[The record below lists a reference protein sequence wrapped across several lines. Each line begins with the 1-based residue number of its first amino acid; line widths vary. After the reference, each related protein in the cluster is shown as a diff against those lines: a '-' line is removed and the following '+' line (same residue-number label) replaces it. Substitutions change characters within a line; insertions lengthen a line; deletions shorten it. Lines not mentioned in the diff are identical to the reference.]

1 VLHRRISTA
10 VFLCVL
16 EGLLLAPPV
25 RASHAYAMTCC
36 NVPSSVTVIDR
47 ATHAVAGTLIAGQG
61 AAFVLLSRD
70 GKTTYVANENDSTIS
85 VLDAATGV
93 QTALISLR
101 SYGASPYGAVLSQDG
116 TQLYVTAAQDGYIGV
131 LGIDTANNSVEF
143 DVQTPAVYEGGNSP
157 TPGPPPVLSSDGQS
171 VYILAGELMT
181 FDVTSFATQTITIPS
196 GIPGPQG
203 LAVTP
208 DGAYAILT
216 FNEGRQGFNEHTGQL
231 ALVDLS
237 SKTVVKQVIFPSSKT
252 VGSVVSSP
260 EGSLA
265 YFPLNSSGN
274 VAIEVFDITSRQI
287 VRTFPAGRGSG
298 NAIAITPDG
307 AEVELAESSA
317 TVLSMKAATGA
328 VIAQTGA
335 LGQLV
340 SITLS
345 SDGSR
350 IYVPNFNSSMLEIID
365 PETSQL
371 SGQIPAGW
379 TNGTY
384 DTNYALTV
392 SADGRRIAVAGALN
406 FTFIDTVTQ
415 RVMGTVPFT
424 TTSFGSVTL
433 SPDGNRA
440 YAIMGG
446 PAGGAPRI
454 QVIDTKALTVTG
466 VVNLTGADAP
476 QQAAVSPD
484 GSTLYVGERYCP
496 SGGSCVP
503 RMLEIDTATLTV
515 AGQIVLST
523 SEFTPGGIA
532 ISQDGATAYV
542 EGLYFSGGVSVV
554 DLTEGQ
560 VVATIPAQFGGG
572 AIALAR
578 NQRFLYEFA
587 PTNYFYYLIDLPAQ
601 KVTPVPDNVGVG
613 WGYASDMALSP
624 DGRLIY
630 LTSETESYIVAFSTY
645 PNGAAVFLGTINL
658 PSASDGVVF
667 SPI

>member
-1 VLHRRISTA
+1 
-10 VFLCVL
+10 
-16 EGLLLAPPV
+16 
-25 RASHAYAMTCC
+25 MTCC
-36 NVPSSVTVIDR
+36 YVPSSVTVIDR

-61 AAFVLLSRD
+61 AAFVLLSQD
-70 GKTTYVANENDSTIS
+70 GKTTYVANQNDSTIS

-93 QTALISLR
+93 QTATISLS
-101 SYGASPYGAVLSQDG
+101 SYGAGPYGAVLSQDG
-116 TQLYVTAAQDGYIGV
+116 THLYVTAAQYVAEAQTGYVDV

-143 DVQTPAVYEGGNSP
+143 DVQTPAVYQGGTGP

-171 VYILAGELMT
+171 VYILASELII
-181 FDVTSFATQTITIPS
+181 FNVASFATQTIAIPS
-196 GIPGPQG
+196 GIPYPQG

-216 FNEGRQGFNEHTGQL
+216 FNEGRPGFSEHAGQL

-237 SKTVVKQVIFPSSKT
+237 SHTVVKRISFPSSET

-260 EGSLA
+260 GGALA

-274 VAIEVFDITSRQI
+274 VAVAVFEIASQQI
-287 VRTFPAGRGSG
+287 VKTFPAGRGSG
-298 NAIAITPDG
+298 NAIALTPDG
-307 AEVELAESSA
+307 SEIELAEFNA

-328 VIAQTGA
+328 VIAQVGA
-335 LGQLV
+335 LGQLL

-379 TNGTY
+379 TSGTFE
-384 DTNYALTV
+384 TNYALAV

-406 FTFIDTVTQ
+406 FTFIDTATQ
-415 RVMGTVPFT
+415 RVMGTVPF

-433 SPDGNRA
+433 SPDGNQA
-440 YAIMGG
+440 YAVMGA
-446 PAGGAPRI
+446 PAGGTPRI

-466 VVNLTGADAP
+466 AVNLTGADEP
-476 QQAAVSPD
+476 QQATVSPD

-496 SGGSCVP
+496 SGGSCLP
-503 RMLEIDTATLTV
+503 RMLKIDAATLTV
-515 AGQIVLST
+515 TGQIVLST

-560 VVATIPAQFGGG
+560 VVATIPAQFGGA

-578 NQRFLYEFA
+578 NRRFLYEFA

-601 KVTPVPDNVGVG
+601 QVTPVPDNVGVV
-613 WGYASDMALSP
+613 WSYASDMAVSP

-630 LTSETESYIVAFSTY
+630 LTSEIESYIVAFSTY
-645 PNGAAVFLGTINL
+645 PNGVAVFLGTINL
-658 PSASDGVVF
+658 PSASDAVVF